1 MALCYARLA
10 QHVSDTM
17 KKRKLHLDAALAYI
31 RAADS
36 LPEDDLDHVC
46 TYYNAVDFFIYFS
59 VDHDSRQGFTP
70 MRSTI

>member
-10 QHVSDTM
+10 QHVSDTT

-31 RAADS
+31 RASDS

-46 TYYNAVDFFIYFS
+46 TYCNAVDFFQLIMALDR
-59 VDHDSRQGFTP
+59 VL
-70 MRSTI
+70 RSCGRLSEN